1 MTGTKLQYR
10 DVQIGEVPAD
20 WGKVKVDENLVQVLG
35 GFSCA
40 RTKTVSA
47 GIPHLR
53 PMNVATN
60 GEVVLTADTQYIRPD
75 FRDDLESYHLRTGDI
90 LFNNTNSVELVGK
103 TAIVREPMAVAFSN
117 HINRLRV
124 RDPNQI
130 DPRWLAL
137 ALRYLRDQGFFAS
150 HCNKWIGQAGF
161 SVSELA
167 KVDIPIPYP
176 DDPTRSLETQRRIIA
191 RIEALF
197 AELRKC
203 RKLHQAVV
211 EDTNRLMDSVLAE
224 VFPDSTNGVPDGWF
238 VRTVGEISSRP
249 QYGYTQSA
257 RNEPVGPQFLRIT
270 DIQDGMVDW
279 SSVPYCECNDAAFAR
294 YQLADGDIV
303 FARSGATTGKTFLVK
318 MPPDAVFASYL
329 IRLRVAN
336 DVTPDFVWWFFQSP
350 YYWKQIIL
358 RGGAQPNMNAQIL
371 KCIRV
376 PIPTAPSL
384 QSQIV
389 ARLDGARSEIRE
401 MQAVSNAATE
411 LLGDMEQA
419 ILAQAFRGEL

>member
-1 MTGTKLQYR
+1 MAIDWQLPPNWGTKKLGALAPEESAQVR
-10 DVQIGEVPAD
+10 PAD
-20 WGKVKVDENLVQVLG
+20 SPTALFNYWGLEVISKGQFEEPQPNLVPGSQIASTCVRFGPQHVLY
-35 GFSCA
+35 S
-40 RTKTVSA
+40 K
-47 GIPHLR
+47 LR
-53 PMNVATN
+53 PYLNKVIVPSVAGVGTT
-60 GEVVLTADTQYIRPD
+60 EWIVLKPD
-75 FRDDLESYHLRTGDI
+75 LPTIDRRFLAYALRTH
-90 LFNNTNSVELVGK
+90 LFATYASENSTG
-103 TAIVREPMAVAFSN
+103 ARM
-117 HINRLRV
+117 
-124 RDPNQI
+124 
-130 DPRWLAL
+130 PRARKDAL
-137 ALRYLRDQGFFAS
+137 WEA
-150 HCNKWIGQAGF
+150 
-161 SVSELA
+161 
-167 KVDIPIPYP
+167 DIPLPHP
-176 DDPTRSLETQRRIIA
+176 DDPARSLEAQRRIVA

-197 AELRKC
+197 AELREC

-238 VRTVGEISSRP
+238 VKTVGEISSRP

-401 MQAVSNAATE
+401 MQAVSNAATV